1 MSVRFVLAMWLGLGS
16 IFSGPLFA
24 DEIHRNSFSG
34 KTTSFLKGDD
44 NVKAEVK
51 LQELSADRSRSL
63 PTSEHLK
70 VNCTP
75 GKNETNYAYFYY
87 PTPAAPLTEDL
98 SVSLWVHSNRAGV
111 QMLGRLVIPK
121 ERNPKQIDEQLTV
134 TVLLDTYKA
143 PASDWQKL
151 VLKRPLEI
159 LQAQKLALRN
169 QLKRDVDLTDAY
181 FDQLILNV
189 YCGAG
194 ETDIYVDN
202 LEIGPV
208 KAGASPPMPPVG
220 PKDPPPMGKVVSK
233 EKEKEAPRPSNGD
246 RGIAVDFKRGKLT
259 VGGVP
264 AFPRF
269 VRYSG
274 TPLQVLKEA
283 GFNAL
288 YMPVD
293 TPQSVVEDAID
304 NYGFWIIPHIP
315 PVSEANNDDGKNPLV
330 TKDVESLVA
339 AIRKFQSGDGV
350 LFWDMGP
357 VRSEDYPRVVK
368 TVEGI
373 RSADPKRPVGADVWD
388 GFDKYANPLQLVGT
402 HRDPLMTSLEL
413 DQYSRWLGQ
422 RKILASGSKFH
433 WTWIQTHIPE
443 WQTKLLYDKG
453 YADGFTEPIGPQPEQ
468 IRLLTYLALASGY
481 KGIGYWS
488 DKFLADSHQGRD
500 RLLQIALLN
509 QEIEMLEPLLLHL
522 NDDIRWVP
530 SSNKNVLVAIL
541 RTNGKGVLALP
552 IWLGGGAQ
560 YVPPQGAIQNLSFV
574 VPLVPDG
581 AEPWEIS
588 PVRVQSLQNQLKQ
601 TPEGTQ
607 VTIPEFDLTAAVVF
621 TSDNSKDGL
630 VAMWQKHTRRIS
642 RYAASWAVEMADEE
656 FRKVTKIHERLAE
669 VSPPLEEARLLLRNA
684 EQRLMAAKRD
694 RVANNDETAYYEAMR
709 SMRPLRIL
717 MRAHWERAIKSLDY
731 PGASIYASSY
741 YTLPRHWEL
750 ASLLRGGEV
759 AVSAL
764 NDGDFERVS
773 VPDRRGVPVDKL
785 SGWTVQQ
792 VALDE
797 VQMEARFVPSEVGED
812 VEETP
817 PLKPRGQYAP
827 TGMTKQF
834 DDPRAPKPTLGNTI
848 LRLRVTPKPV
858 VINKDAKAPPEPQA
872 LERVFLAVNSPP
884 VRLPPGSWVRVT
896 GWIKTASPVR
906 ASADGVMFY
915 DTTAGE
921 AYALRLTSQPK
932 WKQFHFYRKVPTT
945 GDLRVRMAITGFGT
959 VYFDDIRVEPIIG
972 SATTKANPANP
983 AAVLPASPNR

>member
-1 MSVRFVLAMWLGLGS
+1 MTARFVLAMLSGLSLFGS
-16 IFSGPLFA
+16 QSLFA

-51 LQELSADRSRSL
+51 VQELSADRSRSL
-63 PTSEHLK
+63 PTSEHIK
-70 VNCTP
+70 VSCTP

-87 PTPAAPLTEDL
+87 PTPAAPVTEDL

-111 QMLGRLVIPK
+111 QLLARLVIPK

-143 PASDWQKL
+143 PASSWQNL

-159 LQAQKLALRN
+159 IQSQKLALRN
-169 QLKRDVDLTDAY
+169 RLKRDIDFTDAY

-194 ETDIYVDN
+194 ETDLYLDN

-208 KAGASPPMPPVG
+208 KAGTAPPMPAPMN
-220 PKDPPPMGKVVSK
+220 PKDMPPGKVVSK
-233 EKEKEAPRPSNGD
+233 EKELPKNTPPANEREG
-246 RGIAVDFKRGKLT
+246 RVVEFKRNKLT
-259 VGGVP
+259 VDGVQI
-264 AFPRF
+264 FPRF
-269 VRYSG
+269 IRYSG

-283 GFNAL
+283 GFNGL
-288 YMPVD
+288 YVPVD
-293 TPQSVVEDAID
+293 TPQSVIEDAID
-304 NYGFWIIPHIP
+304 NYGFWIIPYIP
-315 PVSEANNDDGKNPLV
+315 PVSETNNDDVRNPLV
-330 TKDVESLVA
+330 TKDVDTLVA

-350 LFWDMGP
+350 LFWDFGP
-357 VRSEDYPRVVK
+357 VRAEDFPRVSR
-368 TVEGI
+368 TVEAV
-373 RSADPKRPVGADVWD
+373 RAADPKRPVGADVWD
-388 GFDKYANPLQLVGT
+388 GFDKYANPLQLIGT
-402 HRDPLMTSLEL
+402 HRDPLMTSLEI
-413 DQYSRWLGQ
+413 DQYSRWLTQ
-422 RKILASGSKFH
+422 RKILASGSRFQ

-443 WQTKLLYDKG
+443 WQTKLLYDKTF
-453 YADGFTEPIGPQPEQ
+453 ADGFTEPIGPQPEQ
-468 IRLLTYLALASGY
+468 IRLLTYLALASGN

-560 YVPPQGAIQNLSFV
+560 YVPPQGAIQNLTFT

-607 VTIPEFDLTAAVVF
+607 ITLPEFDLTAAVVF

-630 VAMWQKHTRRIS
+630 VAMWQKHTRRVS

-656 FRKVTKIHERLAE
+656 FRKVSKVHDRLCE
-669 VSPPLEEARLLLRNA
+669 VAPPLEEARLLLRNA

-694 RVANNDETAYYEAMR
+694 RVANNDESAYYEALR
-709 SMRPLRIL
+709 SLRPLRIL
-717 MRAHWERAIKSLDY
+717 MRAQWDRATRALDY
-731 PGASIYASSY
+731 PAASIYAASY
-741 YTLPRHWEL
+741 YTLPKHWEL
-750 ASLLRGGEV
+750 ANLLRGAEI
-759 AVSAL
+759 AASAL
-764 NDGDFERVS
+764 NDGDFERVQ
-773 VPDRRGVPVDKL
+773 VPDRRGVPIGNL
-785 SGWTVQQ
+785 PGWSVQE

-797 VQMEARFVPSEVGED
+797 VLMDAKFVPAEVGED
-812 VEETP
+812 EEPILPVKKRAPYTP
-817 PLKPRGQYAP
+817 TSIL
-827 TGMTKQF
+827 KQF
-834 DDPRAPKPTLGNTI
+834 DDPQGPKPKLGNTI
-848 LRLRVTPKPV
+848 LRLRVSPKPV
-858 VINKDAKAPPEPQA
+858 TLKKDEKAPPEPQA

-884 VRLPPGSWVRVT
+884 VRLTPGSWVRVT
-896 GWIKTASPVR
+896 GWIKIPNGVR

-915 DTTAGE
+915 DTSAGE
-921 AYALRLTSQPK
+921 AYSLRLNYQEK
-932 WKQFHFYRKVPTT
+932 WKQFHFYRKVPSN
-945 GDLRVRMAITGFGT
+945 GEIRVRMALTGFGT
-959 VYFDDIRVEPIIG
+959 VYFDDIRVEPIVTPI
-972 SATTKANPANP
+972 ATTKANPVVP
-983 AAVLPASPNR
+983 PPMR